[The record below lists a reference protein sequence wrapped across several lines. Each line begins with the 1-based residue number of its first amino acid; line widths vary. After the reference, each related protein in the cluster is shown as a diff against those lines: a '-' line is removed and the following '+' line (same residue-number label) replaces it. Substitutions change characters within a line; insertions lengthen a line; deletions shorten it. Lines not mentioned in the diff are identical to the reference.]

1 MFADGKSGMLLVQ
14 QLISQSVRTWLQP
27 LKVLDQEDSME
38 VPKTESVLACR
49 AALCPSVS
57 RSTRLLAKP
66 MGFPRERTNVQT
78 LNCEQETE
86 TCIFLSGHFST

>member
-1 MFADGKSGMLLVQ
+1 MCHINVCRRKESNVASVMLDTAAD
-14 QLISQSVRTWLQP
+14 QSVRTWLQP
-27 LKVLDQEDSME
+27 LKE
-38 VPKTESVLACR
+38 VPNTESVPVCR

-57 RSTRLLAKP
+57 RSTRLLSKL

>member
-1 MFADGKSGMLLVQ
+1 MLLVQ
-14 QLISQSVRTWLQP
+14 QLVSQSVRTWLQP
-27 LKVLDQEDSME
+27 LKVLDQEDRME
-38 VPKTESVLACR
+38 VPNTESVLACR

-57 RSTRLLAKP
+57 RLTRLLAKP